1 MDLQLVAVSEDFVN
15 RKQTMPVAIIQAPP
29 TEKEFGEE
37 EEENDA
43 DFRSES
49 AYDENIPSNQDTGQN
64 T

>member
-1 MDLQLVAVSEDFVN
+1 
-15 RKQTMPVAIIQAPP
+15 MPVAIIQAPP